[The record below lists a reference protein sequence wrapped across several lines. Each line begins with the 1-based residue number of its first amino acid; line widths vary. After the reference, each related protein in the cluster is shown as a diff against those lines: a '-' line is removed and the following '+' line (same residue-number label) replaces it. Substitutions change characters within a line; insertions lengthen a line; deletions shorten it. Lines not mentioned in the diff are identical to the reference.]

1 MLVVCPPSLVTKW
14 RNELK
19 RRFGVDAQAAGPA
32 EVLEKLNE
40 AHRNQSGG
48 FALVAT
54 YHGLRPPKGWED
66 ENNGQAAQLARQL
79 SVWSDTE
86 EPFLDLLVMDE
97 AAIMRNEDSQTS
109 KLGGLLTPIARHKVY
124 LSATPLHTR
133 ARTLFTLLRRLDP
146 DTFPDEQTFATILE
160 SNAPLVAL
168 RDSILL

>member
-1 MLVVCPPSLVTKW
+1 MPPITAC
-14 RNELK
+14 
-19 RRFGVDAQAAGPA
+19 DHQ
-32 EVLEKLNE
+32 
-40 AHRNQSGG
+40 
-48 FALVAT
+48 
-54 YHGLRPPKGWED
+54 KGWED
-66 ENNGQAAQLARQL
+66 ESNGPAAQLARQL
-79 SVWSDTE
+79 NVWSDTE

-133 ARTLFTLLRRLDP
+133 ARNLFTLLRRLDP

-168 RDSILL
+168 RDLISFPLENPRAKTFWHCSIRCY